1 MSSLDPIR
9 ERGWEGAWSGLAAL
23 LSTGTLI
30 CCALPIAL
38 VSLGFGAAV
47 AGLVEQ
53 LPWLPILSRYKAW
66 LFGAAGLMLAAGL
79 ALTYRPGRSCPADPE
94 RAAACERLDGINR
107 ALLWSGVTIWMVGFV
122 AAYLALPVVRWL
134 EG

>member
-1 MSSLDPIR
+1 MSPLDPIR

-23 LSTGTLI
+23 ASTGTLV

-53 LPWLPILSRYKAW
+53 LPWLLALSRHKAW
-66 LFGAAGLMLAAGL
+66 LFGASGLMLVAGL
-79 ALTYRPGRSCPADPE
+79 ALTYRPGKSCPADHE
-94 RAAACERLDGINR
+94 RAAACERLDRINR
-107 ALLWSGVTIWMVGFV
+107 VLLWSGVTIWMVGFT
-122 AAYLALPVVRWL
+122 ASYLALPVVRWF